1 MLYPETARF
10 AGKRNRFFDD
20 ISGRQYETYRIGRL
34 VRWHKG
40 WKRNVDDGKRNL
52 VEDTLFFFGTLQKCR
67 GHQPGRIDCGSP
79 CRLFHDGFIRTA
91 RSTWHE
97 GRRNPD
103 YGDTGNGQNGKRIF
117 HHTYP
122 SGRPCTYSR
131 RRCGYLQD
139 GSLSCE
145 RKLSCFACAQ
155 YRYFRSDDAGHDLR
169 TKNGRAVFDTPGR
182 FLFFGRGPR
191 LSRGRR
197 SAGAPCKFNRERRHA
212 HKSTAIPFPKY
223 VYVKGRVT
231 CKRN

>member
-1 MLYPETARF
+1 MAMLYPETARF

-103 YGDTGNGQNGKRIF
+103 YGDTGNGQNGKGFSITHIHLDVHARIPGGDADIFRTEAF
-117 HHTYP
+117 HAKENCP
-122 SGRPCTYSR
+122 VSR
-131 RRCGYLQD
+131 VLNTD
-139 GSLSCE
+139 IS
-145 RKLSCFACAQ
+145 
-155 YRYFRSDDAGHDLR
+155 
-169 TKNGRAVFDTPGR
+169 V
-182 FLFFGRGPR
+182 
-191 LSRGRR
+191 
-197 SAGAPCKFNRERRHA
+197 
-212 HKSTAIPFPKY
+212 
-223 VYVKGRVT
+223 VT
-231 CKRN
+231 TLDMI